1 MLKLF
6 SKGDLSDEQLDMYE
20 QDKGRLRVFVAL
32 KKQRQLTEDE
42 QATVNEIGLRLG
54 VEVAQLAGEDLG
66 FARSKQ
72 ATIDELM
79 RARDVVEAQRVTE
92 TIERQRK
99 QRLRPVLNADAEFR
113 GLEDEEAFGYP
124 SAISNLDSERM
135 AARLAEL
142 HEIYDARDLQLRRST
157 RFADRNMTTALVRNT
172 DPDVLT
178 AAAAISQAQTE
189 SLKVNPRF
197 ARSRAKIEGQMPQL
211 MDALELSRLP
221 NAKEDKTNDYDLIAA
236 EKVGASNNSM
246 TSTLP
251 RMDSPAKRGLFRTKI
266 FLMRGK
272 RPLPK
277 TPTSRKKPRGRKP
290 KIERLGSRRCSSP
303 ARCRHPSSLK
313 F

>member
-1 MLKLF
+1 MREVISNPNGPHAQLLGIYPLTNAANTAFPPHIRLASYNRGYVKDRGPRIRYPFGNGPLTNQEAFAKLRAAEGAEPLQPFNTDYEPSDVLETLKLL
-6 SKGDLSDEQLDMYE
+6 SKGDLSDEQLDIYE

-42 QATVNEIGLRLG
+42 QATVNEIGLRLD

-92 TIERQRK
+92 TIERERE

-113 GLEDEEAFGYP
+113 GLEDEEVFGYP
-124 SAISNLDSERM
+124 PAISNLDSERM

-142 HEIYDARDLQLRRST
+142 REIYDARDLQLRRST

-189 SLKVNPRF
+189 S
-197 ARSRAKIEGQMPQL
+197 SEGQP
-211 MDALELSRLP
+211 S
-221 NAKEDKTNDYDLIAA
+221 
-236 EKVGASNNSM
+236 
-246 TSTLP
+246 
-251 RMDSPAKRGLFRTKI
+251 FRTIACKD
-266 FLMRGK
+266 R
-272 RPLPK
+272 RADA
-277 TPTSRKKPRGRKP
+277 PTDG
-290 KIERLGSRRCSSP
+290 CS
-303 ARCRHPSSLK
+303 
-313 F
+313 